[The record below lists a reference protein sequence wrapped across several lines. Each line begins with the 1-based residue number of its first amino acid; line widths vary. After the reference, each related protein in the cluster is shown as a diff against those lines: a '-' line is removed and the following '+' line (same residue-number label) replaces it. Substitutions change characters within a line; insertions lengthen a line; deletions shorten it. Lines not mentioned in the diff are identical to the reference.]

1 MKAIVIIYFTFV
13 AMVAAQDLDLANVKE
28 LQKDERPVSPEHLTD
43 LIGDADRVLV
53 TESPMKDA
61 KKLFESRE
69 RKDLDALSTALV
81 VVKPD
86 EWFHCMCIGTPAI
99 YLYKDDK
106 LLAQI
111 SNHHGQSVR
120 CSLWSSDAPI
130 SDTEKWLKWFDDRKI
145 DGPRK
150 EVEEMRESRE
160 QDARDWK
167 RWIAAMPKALVPIW
181 EDSRGQFGDVNTAPL
196 VKALRESI
204 PKKENQILALLEW
217 FGSGAGP
224 WSGFPSYESAA
235 EELLLEYQIVEIVS
249 AIENNE
255 LTAQQVEGAARLF
268 GGWDF
273 SQKHPKGL
281 DQVPAEIKGSLWN
294 HVKDTKD
301 EDKLGRATRAF
312 KTKG

>member
-1 MKAIVIIYFTFV
+1 MKAIAIIYFAFV
-13 AMVAAQDLDLANVKE
+13 AMIAAQDLDLINVKE
-28 LQKDERPVSPEHLTD
+28 LQKDERPVSPEHLTA
-43 LIGDADRVLV
+43 LIGGADHVVV

-69 RKDLDALSTALV
+69 RKDLDALSTALMI
-81 VVKPD
+81 VKPD

-120 CSLWSSDAPI
+120 CSLWSSDASI
-130 SDTEKWLKWFDDRKI
+130 SDSEKWLKWFDDRKI

-150 EVEEMRESRE
+150 EVEEMREPQE
-160 QDARDWK
+160 QGERDWK
-167 RWIAAMPKALVPIW
+167 RWISAMPKALEPIW
-181 EDSRGQFGDVNTAPL
+181 EDSLGQFGDVNTAPL
-196 VKALRESI
+196 AKALRESI
-204 PKKENQILALLEW
+204 PQNEDRILALLRW

-235 EELLLEYQIVEIVS
+235 EELLLEYQIAEIV
-249 AIENNE
+249 ATIENKDLSPE
-255 LTAQQVEGAARLF
+255 QLEGAARFF

-273 SQKHPKGL
+273 AQKHSKGL
-281 DQVPAEIKGSLWN
+281 EQVPADIKRSLWN

-312 KTKG
+312 KSKG

>member
-1 MKAIVIIYFTFV
+1 MKAIAIIYFALV
-13 AMVAAQDLDLANVKE
+13 AMATAQDLDLANVKE
-28 LQKDERPVSPEHLTD
+28 LQKDERPVVPEHLTA
-43 LIGDADRVLV
+43 LIGDADRVVV
-53 TESPMKDA
+53 TESPLQDA

-69 RKDLDALSTALV
+69 RKDLDALSKALV
-81 VVKPD
+81 VIKPD

-99 YLYKDDK
+99 YLYKNDK
-106 LLAQI
+106 LLAHI

-120 CSLWSSDAPI
+120 CSLWGSDAPI

-150 EVEEMRESRE
+150 EVEEMRESQKQGE
-160 QDARDWK
+160 RDWK
-167 RWIAAMPKALVPIW
+167 RWIAAMPKALEPIW
-181 EDSRGQFGDVNTAPL
+181 EDSLGQFGDVNTAPL

-204 PKKENQILALLEW
+204 PKKEDQILALLRW

-224 WSGFPSYESAA
+224 WSGCPSYESAA
-235 EELLLEYQIVEIVS
+235 EELLLGYSIAEIVT
-249 AIENNE
+249 AIENKE
-255 LTAQQVEGAARLF
+255 LSAEQIEGAARLF

-281 DQVPAEIKGSLWN
+281 EQVPADIKRSLWN

-301 EDKLGRATRAF
+301 TDKLGRATRAF
-312 KTKG
+312 KPNG